1 MGLNCEVG
9 INSSSH
15 DKPGI
20 GNGMMTWLYQGSD
33 PEDHR
38 IPRERQTGVATLRVR
53 SASGSLGET
62 HTYH

>member
-20 GNGMMTWLYQGSD
+20 GNGMMTWLY
-33 PEDHR
+33 R
-38 IPRERQTGVATLRVR
+38 VLTLRITESQERGKLV
-53 SASGSLGET
+53 
-62 HTYH
+62 